1 MPPLFDFSMLQNVT
15 HVKLKIVTRRRQM
28 REKRLTT
35 KEAAVI
41 LGYSHM
47 TLKKWRQG
55 RKEWE
60 LGLRGPKFKSVH
72 GRVFYTEDALEDWL
86 KLCGGD

>member
-1 MPPLFDFSMLQNVT
+1 MSRIEKKFS
-15 HVKLKIVTRRRQM
+15 
-28 REKRLTT
+28 T
-35 KEAAVI
+35 KEAAAV
-41 LGYSHM
+41 LGYSYH

-55 RKEWE
+55 HKIWV

-72 GRVFYTEDALEDWL
+72 GRVFYTVDALEDWL

>member
-1 MPPLFDFSMLQNVT
+1 MGMGEK
-15 HVKLKIVTRRRQM
+15 KLS
-28 REKRLTT
+28 T

-41 LGYSHM
+41 LGYSYH
-47 TLKKWRQG
+47 TLKKWRRG
-55 RKEWE
+55 KKAWE

-72 GRVFYTEDALEDWL
+72 GRIFYTVDALEDWV

>member
-1 MPPLFDFSMLQNVT
+1 
-15 HVKLKIVTRRRQM
+15 M

-47 TLKKWRQG
+47 TLKKWRRG

-72 GRVFYTEDALEDWL
+72 GRVFSTEDALEDWL
-86 KLCGGD
+86 KLCGGDQ

>member
-1 MPPLFDFSMLQNVT
+1 MGMMDK
-15 HVKLKIVTRRRQM
+15 KLS
-28 REKRLTT
+28 T

-41 LGYSHM
+41 LGYSYH

-55 RKEWE
+55 KKSWE

-72 GRVFYTEDALEDWL
+72 GRVFYTMDALDDWL
-86 KLCGGD
+86 TLCGGD

>member
-1 MPPLFDFSMLQNVT
+1 MGMGEK
-15 HVKLKIVTRRRQM
+15 KLS
-28 REKRLTT
+28 T

-41 LGYSHM
+41 LGYSYH
-47 TLKKWRQG
+47 TWKKWRHG
-55 RKEWE
+55 KKSWE

-72 GRVFYTEDALEDWL
+72 GRVFYTMDALDDWL